1 MRGSPSRFTRGKTSP
16 PFELCG
22 RDSTTRRPPP
32 RPKRIKKRSV
42 KMPNTS
48 APSTKYCTSIVA
60 QEAHVRVHA
69 PSAQPRHSRGR
80 AEAVQWPFRGPLP
93 PSPDDPISKTHTRT
107 AFSPSEDQTAQ
118 PLDQGPIN
126 GVCDVN
132 NKALS
137 HTFQPKPALTY
148 NRKNNSVH
156 PTLQEPKQHTRSI
169 ANSAGRRPTKQRA
182 LVMGMLLWLTMPA
195 AAAEAGARRQALPLK
210 SNP

>member
-1 MRGSPSRFTRGKTSP
+1 
-16 PFELCG
+16 
-22 RDSTTRRPPP
+22 
-32 RPKRIKKRSV
+32 
-42 KMPNTS
+42 MPTTS

-60 QEAHVRVHA
+60 KEAHVRAHA
-69 PSAQPRHSRGR
+69 PSAQPRQSRGR

-132 NKALS
+132 IKALS
-137 HTFQPKPALTY
+137 HTFQAITALTH
-148 NRKNNSVH
+148 NCQNNSVH
-156 PTLQEPKQHTRSI
+156 PTLQESKPHTRSI
-169 ANSAGRRPTKQRA
+169 VNSAGRRPTKPSA
-182 LVMGMLLWLTMPA
+182 VVIGMLLWLATPA